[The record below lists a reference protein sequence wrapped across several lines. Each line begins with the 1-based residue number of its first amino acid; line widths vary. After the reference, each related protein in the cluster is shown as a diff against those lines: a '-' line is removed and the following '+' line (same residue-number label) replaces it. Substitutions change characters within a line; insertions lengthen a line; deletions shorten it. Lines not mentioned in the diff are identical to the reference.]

1 MRCVTCPLRFAT
13 CHCGRFGGAR
23 KAAIAI
29 FDVRLPLPL
38 QVAIDH
44 CVAIATRECA
54 IAIALCDVWCPHCDL
69 RSAIV
74 ELGGITNK
82 VAIANCDLRL
92 AALRFGWPCD
102 LRFCD
107 WRAPLPLRMRLP
119 LRSAIC
125 DLRLPL
131 RFRDL
136 RFAIAIATAIAM
148 RDPRLPLLSR
158 MPSRFAIGD
167 CGCLGDSRFANAIA
181 IKRHFRAHAGRLS

>member
-1 MRCVTCPLRFAT
+1 MTCPLRFAT

-92 AALRFGWPCD
+92 VALRFASCD
-102 LRFCD
+102 F
-107 WRAPLPLRMRLP
+107 RL
-119 LRSAIC
+119 A
-125 DLRLPL
+125 
-131 RFRDL
+131 L
-136 RFAIAIATAIAM
+136 RFAILRLASAIAIADAIAFAIGDLRLATAIAI
-148 RDPRLPLLSR
+148 S
-158 MPSRFAIGD
+158 
-167 CGCLGDSRFANAIA
+167 
-181 IKRHFRAHAGRLS
+181 